1 MYSTKYNLLIENLR
15 GQGYDDASNMRG
27 EWNGLQAL
35 FLKDSSHAYYI
46 HCFAHRLQLAL
57 VAVSKE
63 VHDVWRFFSTLTS
76 AINFVDSS
84 AKRHF
89 QLKSIRKDEINDLIE
104 SGEIDTGTGAN
115 QDCSLIRAG
124 ATRWSSHF
132 NSVRRFIGL
141 FGSVSILL
149 QDLVDKGLNSNIRG
163 EAKGLYLDIKSFDF
177 VFVLFLMHEVLGIS
191 EKLCQTLQKND
202 IDILNAVNLVSTARI
217 NLQQIR
223 DGRWEEF
230 LWSVIKF
237 CESNDIEVPDFDDC
251 CTRGTKRSCQLKNNI
266 TVHDHYH
273 FEIFN
278 AVIYFQLMELNERFP
293 ESTMELLTLSNALS
307 PVDGF
312 RSFSPCDIC
321 SLVDKF
327 YYHDFSQEERE
338 DLMRELDHY
347 KFDVP
352 HHVQF
357 QNLDSLHH
365 LCQTLARTTKSVI
378 YALIDRLVRLVL
390 TLPVSTATTER
401 AFSGMKLI
409 KTPFRNKMENDLLAN
424 TMVVYIER
432 DIALREVHEELPS
445 TKNGKSSKMSPNK
458 PNGYSDSEMEILID
472 ISFHSNRN
480 GKKTR
485 GNGLP
490 EFEPPMMDDGSN
502 APVRSEIVIEEI
514 IEEDERNKK
523 KKLIFQLMKQQN
535 HMISMMSQG
544 HEGALGHFLS
554 FASNIS
560 KKSDAY
566 ISSRKKAVHRTYNL
580 DLEKP

>member
-1 MYSTKYNLLIENLR
+1 MRKWGDLKKLDQHIDRRLEKQSSEQIERNRLLLKVSIESVKFLAMQGCAFRGHDESVDSKNRGNYIELINLLRKMNPEIGSILEKAAKNAKYTSAEIQREILKIIAGIVRDKIREEIGEIKFCIIVDEAIDESNKEQMAIILRYVDRDGFIRERFFEVVHVENTSALTLKKEICNLR
-15 GQGYDDASNMRG
+15 GQGYDGASNMRG
-27 EWNGLQAL
+27 EWNGFQAL
-35 FLKDSSHAYYI
+35 FLKDSPHAYYI

-63 VHDVWRFFSTLTS
+63 VHDVWRFFSILTS
-76 AINFVDSS
+76 AINFVGSS

-141 FGSVSILL
+141 FGSASILL
-149 QDLVDKGLNSNIRG
+149 QDLIDKGLNSNIRG
-163 EAKGLYLDIKSFDF
+163 EAKSFFGNIRKVVSDI
-177 VFVLFLMHEVLGIS
+177 
-191 EKLCQTLQKND
+191 TKND
-202 IDILNAVNLVSTARI
+202 IDILNAMNLASTTRI

-230 LWSVIKF
+230 LWSVIKL
-237 CESNDIEVPDFDDC
+237 CESNDIEVPHFDDC
-251 CTRGTKRSCQLKNNI
+251 YTR
-266 TVHDHYH
+266 
-273 FEIFN
+273 
-278 AVIYFQLMELNERFP
+278 VIDFQLMELNERFP
-293 ESTMELLTLSNALS
+293 ESTMKLFTLSNALS

-312 RSFSPCDIC
+312 RSFSLCDIC

-352 HHVQF
+352 RHAQF

-378 YALIDRLVRLVL
+378 YPLIDRLVRLVL

-409 KTPFRNKMENDLLAN
+409 KTPLRNKMKNDLLAN

-432 DIALREVHEELPS
+432 DIALDIDTEFIINKFDVL
-445 TKNGKSSKMSPNK
+445 KNCKIRLK
-458 PNGYSDSEMEILID
+458 
-472 ISFHSNRN
+472 
-480 GKKTR
+480 
-485 GNGLP
+485 
-490 EFEPPMMDDGSN
+490 
-502 APVRSEIVIEEI
+502 
-514 IEEDERNKK
+514 
-523 KKLIFQLMKQQN
+523 
-535 HMISMMSQG
+535 
-544 HEGALGHFLS
+544 
-554 FASNIS
+554 
-560 KKSDAY
+560 
-566 ISSRKKAVHRTYNL
+566 
-580 DLEKP
+580 

>member
-1 MYSTKYNLLIENLR
+1 MAIILRYVDRDWFIRERFFEVVHVEKTCALTLKKEICNVFNQYNLLIENLR
-15 GQGYDDASNMRG
+15 GQGYDGASNMRG

-76 AINFVDSS
+76 AINFVGSS

-132 NSVRRFIGL
+132 NSVKRFIGL
-141 FGSVSILL
+141 LGSVSILL
-149 QDLVDKGLNSNIRG
+149 QDLVDKGLNNNIRG

-202 IDILNAVNLVSTARI
+202 IDILNAMNLVSTTRI

-230 LWSVIKF
+230 LRSVIKF
-237 CESNDIEVPDFDDC
+237 CESNDIEVTDFDDC
-251 CTRGTKRSCQLKNNI
+251 YTR
-266 TVHDHYH
+266 D
-273 FEIFN
+273 
-278 AVIYFQLMELNERFP
+278 FQLMELNERFP

-312 RSFSPCDIC
+312 RSFSLCDIC

-352 HHVQF
+352 RHAQF

-378 YALIDRLVRLVL
+378 YPLIDRLVRLVL

-409 KTPFRNKMENDLLAN
+409 KTPLHNKMENGLLAN

-432 DIALREVHEELPS
+432 DIALCIDTEFII
-445 TKNGKSSKMSPNK
+445 NK
-458 PNGYSDSEMEILID
+458 FN
-472 ISFHSNRN
+472 F
-480 GKKTR
+480 
-485 GNGLP
+485 
-490 EFEPPMMDDGSN
+490 
-502 APVRSEIVIEEI
+502 
-514 IEEDERNKK
+514 
-523 KKLIFQLMKQQN
+523 KLIF
-535 HMISMMSQG
+535 
-544 HEGALGHFLS
+544 
-554 FASNIS
+554 
-560 KKSDAY
+560 KKILPTGKNNSGYATEEEEDLFVEIY
-566 ISSRKKAVHRTYNL
+566 KKGNL
-580 DLEKP
+580 C

>member
-1 MYSTKYNLLIENLR
+1 
-15 GQGYDDASNMRG
+15 MRG
-27 EWNGLQAL
+27 EWNGVQAL
-35 FLKDSSHAYYI
+35 FLKDSPHAYYI

-57 VAVSKE
+57 VA
-63 VHDVWRFFSTLTS
+63 
-76 AINFVDSS
+76 
-84 AKRHF
+84 HF

-115 QDCSLIRAG
+115 QDCSLILSG

-202 IDILNAVNLVSTARI
+202 IDILNAMNLVSTTRI

-223 DGRWEEF
+223 DDRWEEF

-251 CTRGTKRSCQLKNNI
+251 YTRGTKRSCQLKNNI

-273 FEIFN
+273 FEIFDTL
-278 AVIYFQLMELNERFP
+278 IDFQLMELNERFP

-312 RSFSPCDIC
+312 RSFSLCDIC

-352 HHVQF
+352 RHAQF

-378 YALIDRLVRLVL
+378 YHLIDRLVRLVL
-390 TLPVSTATTER
+390 TLPISTTTTER

-409 KTPFRNKMENDLLAN
+409 KMPLRNKMENDLLTN

-432 DIALREVHEELPS
+432 DIALGIDTEFIINKLDVL
-445 TKNGKSSKMSPNK
+445 KN
-458 PNGYSDSEMEILID
+458 
-472 ISFHSNRN
+472 
-480 GKKTR
+480 
-485 GNGLP
+485 
-490 EFEPPMMDDGSN
+490 
-502 APVRSEIVIEEI
+502 
-514 IEEDERNKK
+514 
-523 KKLIFQLMKQQN
+523 
-535 HMISMMSQG
+535 
-544 HEGALGHFLS
+544 
-554 FASNIS
+554 
-560 KKSDAY
+560 
-566 ISSRKKAVHRTYNL
+566 RKIRLK
-580 DLEKP
+580 